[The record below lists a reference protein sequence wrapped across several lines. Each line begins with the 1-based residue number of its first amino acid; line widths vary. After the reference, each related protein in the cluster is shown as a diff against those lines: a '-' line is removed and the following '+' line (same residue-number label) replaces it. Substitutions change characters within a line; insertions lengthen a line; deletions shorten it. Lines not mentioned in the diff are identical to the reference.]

1 MNKKIQNAAF
11 KLIDV
16 IMILTMV
23 LGMPGTVYAAPQAQD
38 STPVLRTSESDYA
51 PGESA
56 HVTGSGFAPGDYDL
70 VANGEEW
77 GTVPANEGGEIS
89 SDLSAPAAEGSYEV
103 RAFAS
108 PWSGDWDDE
117 AVVASTNFTVTAPPD
132 PTATP
137 TEEPTP
143 TEPPTAEPTQEPT
156 ATEPLTEEPT
166 QEPTATSTTE
176 PTATESPTEEP
187 TQEPTATATTEP
199 TATEPPTAEPTQEP
213 TATTEP
219 TQAPTDTAT
228 NEHTQE

>member
-1 MNKKIQNAAF
+1 MNKKIQNVAF

-23 LGMPGTVYAAPQAQD
+23 LGMPGTVHAAPQAQD

-77 GTVPANEGGEIS
+77 GTVAANEDGEIS

-117 AVVASTNFTVTAPPD
+117 AVVASTSFTVSAPPD
-132 PTATP
+132 PTETP
-137 TEEPTP
+137 TE
-143 TEPPTAEPTQEPT
+143 APT
-156 ATEPLTEEPT
+156 ATEP
-166 QEPTATSTTE
+166 
-176 PTATESPTEEP
+176 PTEEP
-187 TQEPTATATTEP
+187 TQEPTATEPPTDEPTQEP

-213 TATTEP
+213 TQEPTATEP
-219 TQAPTDTAT
+219 PTAEPT
-228 NEHTQE
+228 